1 MNGVTAAAA
10 AAAAAVAVVVVLVL
24 VAAFVDHF
32 DVRNDSYKLRPTVSM
47 YRELSNSRCITNK
60 VIIHGGPK
68 K

>member
-1 MNGVTAAAA
+1 MNGVTAAAAA

-32 DVRNDSYKLRPTVSM
+32 DVRNDSYRPTVSM